1 MATATLT
8 PEMTSTSSPVQA
20 PIEWV
25 KKDQRVEFVG
35 IGWAG
40 YEALL
45 EIQGE
50 KSRPQIIYLDGD
62 AYLVSP
68 SNLHEWL
75 KKRLGQF
82 VVEIAVGLKI
92 RFLMAGET
100 TFRRRKKEVGVQPDE
115 SFYLANADQVADKI
129 RKVDIDLSIDPP
141 PDLAIEVVHTHGADE
156 AVEVLRRLRVPE
168 VWVADEGGLRI
179 LIRKRNGRYV
189 ESKAS
194 LAFPFLTA
202 DEIFERANH
211 MPTGFDLDW
220 TEELRQWIQEV
231 LVPRVRGK
239 GQ

>member
-1 MATATLT
+1 MTTATLT
-8 PEMTSTSSPVQA
+8 PEPVSAPAQSPVD
-20 PIEWV
+20 PV
-25 KKDQRVEFVG
+25 KGDQRVQFVG

-45 EIQGE
+45 KVQGE

-68 SNLHEWL
+68 SNLHEWV

-82 VVEIAVGLKI
+82 VVEVASGLKM

-100 TFRRRKKEVGVQPDE
+100 TFRRRKNEVGVQPDE
-115 SFYLANADQVADKI
+115 SFYLANADKVAGKI

-168 VWVADEGGLRI
+168 VWVADVDGLRI
-179 LIRKRNGRYV
+179 LVRKQNGRYV
-189 ESKAS
+189 ESKTS
-194 LAFPFLTA
+194 LAFLFLSA
-202 DEIFERANH
+202 DEIFQWANH
-211 MPTGFDLDW
+211 LAGGFDSDW
-220 TEELRQWIQEV
+220 IEDLRQWIEGE
-231 LVPRVRGK
+231 LVPRVK
-239 GQ
+239 GQGV